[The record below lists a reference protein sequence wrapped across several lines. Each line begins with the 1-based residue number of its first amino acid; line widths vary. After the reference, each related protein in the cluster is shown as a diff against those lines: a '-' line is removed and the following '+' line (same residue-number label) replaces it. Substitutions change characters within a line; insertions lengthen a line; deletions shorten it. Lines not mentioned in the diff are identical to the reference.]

1 MFFLQKKKNVYI
13 YVSQNKKNFTFIEN
27 KPQYRMTFSQKKKKN
42 SKVKT
47 IVQVI
52 DME

>member
-42 SKVKT
+42 FKS
-47 IVQVI
+47 QNNSPSN
-52 DME
+52 